1 MAKNYS
7 ATLQLKDANMVNTLK
22 KASQAAKD
30 LQKSLQAISKTPV
43 TINAKL
49 GSSFK
54 NVEANINRITPK
66 SKTIKIEATE
76 NVTKTINNVQ
86 RSVFEMSNKMNST
99 INSTMKG
106 FSANLKSLNNPLKN
120 YQNYMSKVM
129 GLGKSIAGNAAAS
142 SIGAGVGAGVG
153 AAAILGKGKK
163 GFIDRIQIKTEADN
177 TLKPTITE
185 AFTGGIRDAYKKW
198 KGIHNSYAEKL
209 QQGEGTSSFISFD
222 SSLGKL
228 INKQKAAL
236 GKLYGGQIGSLYL
249 SDKYKRIPTQINQNG
264 SRAKGNVDGYLSRF
278 GNKIDTFNLGF
289 QGGKGGFGAPDSKGI
304 YKFGESI
311 GKAAAKVD
319 NLKQKIKGLSV
330 VKFSSNMFKS
340 IEYQMTKLSLNAHK
354 MWFAIQRGAYHVG
367 AAAFTIT
374 KPFATAFNY
383 VKKSATSSF
392 NQIRTSGSSTASRL
406 GSYFIRSFANV
417 GSGIYKVFR
426 FAFTKIKTDSDGTA
440 RRVPRAWVS
449 AIGSISKSIV
459 SGIGGAFKKLTS
471 IASKAAK
478 AIGAAFTA
486 AVGLG
491 VKDMANQEE
500 YITSM
505 THFISVDD
513 AKANGTNTITMDE
526 AKQRA
531 EGLFEWGTDFANKT
545 PFGNAEVYEAINR
558 MTQVFGYGKDG
569 SDVQKMV
576 KLVGDMAA
584 LNPGKTMSDAAE
596 AIADLAMGETER
608 MKEFGLKL
616 TQDDLKALAGVPD
629 QSDSLSQEQ
638 IMKAFSELSGPGG
651 QLFETFDGGA
661 DALSQTMAGKWSTF
675 TGQFRQMMVEAVKPF
690 EGIIKGALDGA
701 ITFIN
706 GDFANKFKGAFS
718 TVASFMGDLMAG
730 DSSNFPIIDNLI
742 NAFNTLRDAIVP
754 IVDTVIE
761 QYSKIF
767 DSCSE
772 SFGGMGGII
781 EGTASV
787 IGDILTGLAPI
798 LELAA
803 PIFNTLKET
812 AIAVWPVIQGVIDV
826 ASQIIKDCVEKLQPV
841 FDAVDQVIQVIGQTV
856 ADIWPSI
863 QETILNVWDNLQP
876 ALDLFG
882 SLCQLI
888 ADIFTV
894 AWPPIAGVLET
905 LWEIASPIFEGI
917 SGLLGDICGWLDKAV
932 QGFSDMLT
940 KVKESKWNPFN
951 WFGGGDEDGSNAFG
965 LDRVPFDGYK
975 AVLHEGERVLTARQ
989 ARELDNGVSS
999 SVSNNITVNVNGAQD
1014 ARSVANEVVR
1024 ELKAIIPN
1032 MA

>member
-1 MAKNYS
+1 MAKSYS

-76 NVTKTINNVQ
+76 NVTKTMNQVNRQ
-86 RSVFEMSNKMNST
+86 MFEMSNKMNST

-106 FSANLKSLNNPLKN
+106 FSTRLTATLPKLQAMSNTMAAIANTSRLMRAASGASALAGAGAGLAGAAALRRNTTVNNTGENTNNLSMFDRLKNMGSKVADAAKRLGRGFTSGFADAMASGSRRIGNIIQRWGSIDIDSDGIFADIGGRLGQMIESQKQKLYELGADNPLKN
-120 YQNYMSKVM
+120 WLEAPGDIGFFREWQSSTAKMAAWSASALKEM
-129 GLGKSIAGNAAAS
+129 AQDAKQALGNAAEW
-142 SIGAGVGAGVG
+142 V
-153 AAAILGKGKK
+153 
-163 GFIDRIQIKTEADN
+163 
-177 TLKPTITE
+177 
-185 AFTGGIRDAYKKW
+185 
-198 KGIHNSYAEKL
+198 
-209 QQGEGTSSFISFD
+209 
-222 SSLGKL
+222 
-228 INKQKAAL
+228 KQKWNNSVFN
-236 GKLYGGQIGSLYL
+236 SL
-249 SDKYKRIPTQINQNG
+249 IQ
-264 SRAKGNVDGYLSRF
+264 KGRTAFNNLKQTAISKAEAI
-278 GNKIDTFNLGF
+278 GNKIKLM
-289 QGGKGGFGAPDSKGI
+289 AYS
-304 YKFGESI
+304 
-311 GKAAAKVD
+311 
-319 NLKQKIKGLSV
+319 
-330 VKFSSNMFKS
+330 FK
-340 IEYQMTKLSLNAHK
+340 YVCD
-354 MWFAIQRGAYHVG
+354 RGAYF
-367 AAAFTIT
+367 FTY
-374 KPFATAFNY
+374 FATKAIKPIATLASAIKSKLSTAFSA
-383 VKKSATSSF
+383 VKSAASKVASAIPQPIKNALSKVGGFAKNAASKMYSAFKSATSK
-392 NQIRTSGSSTASRL
+392 IGSSL
-406 GSYFIRSFANV
+406 
-417 GSGIYKVFR
+417 
-426 FAFTKIKTDSDGTA
+426 
-440 RRVPRAWVS
+440 
-449 AIGSISKSIV
+449 V
-459 SGIGGAFKKLTS
+459 SGLSSAFNKVKS
-471 IASKAAK
+471 IASGVAK

-486 AVGLG
+486 AVAVG
-491 VKDMANQEE
+491 VKDMATQEQ

-513 AKANGTNTITMDE
+513 AKANGTNTITMDQ
-526 AKQRA
+526 AKDRA
-531 EGLFEWGTDFANKT
+531 TGLFDWGTEFANQT
-545 PFGNAEVYEAINR
+545 PFGNAEVYSAINR
-558 MTQVFGYGKDG
+558 MTQVFGYGEDG
-569 SDVQKMV
+569 SEVKNMV

-638 IMKAFSELSGPGG
+638 IMTAFKALSSSGG
-651 QLFETFDGGA
+651 ALFETFDGGA

-781 EGTASV
+781 EGTATV

-917 SGLLGDICGWLDKAV
+917 SGLLGDICGWLDKAI